1 MSTITRP
8 RRIRFSDCDPAGIIF
23 YPQYFVLFNDLLE
36 EWIDEILPEGF
47 TGYIMQRRLGMP
59 TVRVEAE
66 FKQVSRMGDEVILE
80 LDVIRVGTRSFELAL
95 TCKGTDGVARMSCKQ
110 TLVTTSLDTHRA
122 IAIPPELRAAL
133 ERR

>member
-1 MSTITRP
+1 MSTITRS

-36 EWIDEILPEGF
+36 EWIDGIFPEGF
-47 TGYIMQRRLGMP
+47 AGYIVRRRFGIP

-80 LDVIRVGTRSFELAL
+80 LDVLRVGTRSFDLAL
-95 TCKGTDGVARMSCKQ
+95 SCKGTDGVTRMSCRQ

-122 IAIPPELRAAL
+122 IEIPPELRAAL